1 MEIKNNSGSIFK
13 NDYKTKDTHP
23 DYKGKMVVDG
33 VNKDI
38 ALWFNQPEGKKAY
51 FSASISDPYVAPEQK
66 EVAPEPQARPKDTTP
81 TAFEKPA
88 ADGLPF

>member
-51 FSASISDPYVAPEQK
+51 FSVAISDPYKAPEQ
-66 EVAPEPQARPKDTTP
+66 EESAEQG
-81 TAFEKPA
+81 KPA

>member
-33 VNKDI
+33 VSKDI

-51 FSASISDPYVAPEQK
+51 FSVSISDPYQAPENK
-66 EVAPEPQARPKDTTP
+66 EETPKQ
-81 TAFEKPA
+81 EKPA

>member
-1 MEIKNNSGSIFK
+1 MEIKNNKGSIFK

-33 VNKDI
+33 VNKAI

-51 FSASISDPYVAPEQK
+51 FSVTISDPYKAPEQ
-66 EVAPEPQARPKDTTP
+66 EESAPEQG
-81 TAFEKPA
+81 KPA

>member
-1 MEIKNNSGSIFK
+1 METKNNSGSIFK

-33 VNKDI
+33 VSKDI

-51 FSASISDPYVAPEQK
+51 FSASISDPYVAPENK
-66 EVAPEPQARPKDTTP
+66 EETPKQ
-81 TAFEKPA
+81 EKPA

>member
-1 MEIKNNSGSIFK
+1 MEIKNNKGSIFK

-38 ALWFNQPEGKKAY
+38 AVWFNKPEGKKA
-51 FSASISDPYVAPEQK
+51 
-66 EVAPEPQARPKDTTP
+66 
-81 TAFEKPA
+81 
-88 ADGLPF
+88 

>member
-1 MEIKNNSGSIFK
+1 MEIKNNHGSIFK

-33 VNKDI
+33 VSKDI

-51 FSASISDPYVAPEQK
+51 FSVAISDPYVAPENK
-66 EVAPEPQARPKDTTP
+66 EETPKQ
-81 TAFEKPA
+81 EKPA

>member
-51 FSASISDPYVAPEQK
+51 FSVSISDPYKAPEQG
-66 EVAPEPQARPKDTTP
+66 ESAEQG
-81 TAFEKPA
+81 KPA